1 MSSFASMDGN
11 SAKKAPVLD
20 HLVDTKTASAKQN
33 KAPTAS
39 QSQSVLAPMNGAYT
53 PNSASKPAQPSAT
66 QPTVQAPSTRVPDI
80 HPNNRRT
87 DKSEFE
93 IELTNTVHK
102 IMLRHFEDA
111 SEEIVQKVLSE
122 VRARLP
128 GQRKN

>member
-1 MSSFASMDGN
+1 MDGN

-20 HLVDTKTASAKQN
+20 HLVDTKTASSKQN

-39 QSQSVLAPMNGAYT
+39 QSVLTSMDGAYT
-53 PNSASKPAQPSAT
+53 PNTSSKPAQPTAAQS
-66 QPTVQAPSTRVPDI
+66 TVQAPSTRVPDI

-111 SEEIVQKVLSE
+111 SEEIVQKVLCE